1 MVQITKQDEIFALR
15 MKRQK
20 MLQAEEQG
28 LNIDFGMT
36 LQEVINQIADL
47 DAQILAEMKDD
58 RFPAT
63 DCFDEQQERKTAICA
78 ATSF

>member
-1 MVQITKQDEIFALR
+1 MVQTTKQDEIFALR
-15 MKRQK
+15 FKREK
-20 MLQAEEQG
+20 MLKAQEQG

-36 LQEVINQIADL
+36 LHEVINKIADL
-47 DAQILAEMKDD
+47 DAQILAEMKGDI
-58 RFPAT
+58 FPAT